1 MRSRN
6 ARIIERLV
14 LLAALAGALG
24 CSSGPGELDA
34 ALWVPEG
41 ATIEPDAFRRPTS
54 PLGRTVNGDGSGEV
68 AFTVPYECDA
78 AARLVA
84 NHFGGSGWAPRKTRL
99 REPRRETSFDSGCQ
113 RTNGGVVPQ
122 DLNPDEP
129 HVEWIGEW
137 EETAGDFLAYRISGR
152 GRVVSGYAV
161 YIPGR
166 LRPYKP

>member
-1 MRSRN
+1 MRSGN
-6 ARIIERLV
+6 ARIVEYLV

-24 CSSGPGELDA
+24 CSLGSGDLDA

-41 ATIEPDAFRRPTS
+41 ARIDPDAFGRPTS
-54 PLGRTVNGDGSGEV
+54 PQGRTVNRDGSGEV
-68 AFTVPYECDA
+68 AFTIPYECDA
-78 AARLVA
+78 AARHVA
-84 NHFGGSGWAPRKTRL
+84 NLFAGSGWVPRKTRL
-99 REPRRETSFDSGCQ
+99 REPRSETSFGRGCQ

-122 DLNPDEP
+122 DLYSDEP

-137 EETAGDFLAYRISGR
+137 EGITGDFLAYRISGR
-152 GRVVSGYAV
+152 GPVVSGYAV